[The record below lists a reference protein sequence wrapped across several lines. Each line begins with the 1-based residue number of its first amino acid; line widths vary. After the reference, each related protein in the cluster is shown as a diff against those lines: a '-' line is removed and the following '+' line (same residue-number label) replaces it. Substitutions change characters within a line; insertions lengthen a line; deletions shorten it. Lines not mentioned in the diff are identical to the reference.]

1 MSYTQTGCRD
11 FQSIKAVFLRTFAAL
26 RTTFIINYPFSESH
40 KLLIKQMRNCNLI
53 SLADYY
59 RKVLNGVQIE
69 DTGLDPNYMKKLEL
83 FMLYVDRD
91 MLQTEITKKTGLSH
105 SSLYKLKKVR
115 SEHAISKG

>member
-1 MSYTQTGCRD
+1 MLQNTNHITLD
-11 FQSIKAVFLRTFAAL
+11 DPE
-26 RTTFIINYPFSESH
+26 NH

-53 SLADYY
+53 SLANYY
-59 RKVLNGVQIE
+59 RKVLNGARIE